1 MAATKQD
8 RDIRAQ
14 LKSIGSYAGRLGSSA
29 ARLFLASGKEM
40 VSITMP
46 TLVDTFDVNKEVI
59 DATVRFLRNPADSIN
74 RGVQRGME
82 TDTYKELIKFGK
94 NALDDLKSGNLYD
107 ADRDRSDVNAEIDDM
122 LSDFGGFDM
131 TGFDENGDWSD
142 SDSEVSSDLLGQ
154 AKIADIQEENASKRT
169 EATIGAI
176 GSSTEAIT
184 STIAANS
191 QANIRVSM
199 KQHSQLMNT
208 LNNSLSIQTAQ
219 LKAVS
224 DSMSAA
230 MEVAR
235 ESHNQIMS
243 QMQTMTGLLTEIR
256 DGVAPKANEKQYK
269 EPNQVFGPSGSLN
282 IRNYI
287 KQVIGN
293 VNETFGIGSSV
304 SMMTAGMSPKELI
317 QLVQD
322 NPWQLV
328 SGLILDQIVP
338 KRLKEQMSRTDTNL
352 KNFFPALL
360 DKLAQR
366 GQRRNAAGEQSLSD
380 LIAGLFGVRQRS
392 RTSIET
398 NIEDFNKQVPFT
410 RKTATAIE
418 VVIPSLLSQINSSIS
433 GQPMMTFDYKAG
445 KFRRTRDVI
454 AETYHS
460 AHDLVG
466 SMSTANKII
475 NMGGEYNFKT
485 TEEREKFQNY
495 LYRFFQ
501 ERASDSK
508 SGFINPNMKKEDF
521 METMPDSS
529 KKELY
534 YSLLMG
540 LLNSMERSD
549 LMSLS
554 QEMFSARSDRDKR
567 NFNINNELRENGL
580 IAAFSELGLDSSGMW
595 NLEKASMKSRFALS
609 ANEVDGVVDK
619 RKQELIRQGGVKAS
633 NILLNEILKTLR
645 TGILTYNIG
654 NSNVEGTDAS
664 TIVAAILKQRTS
676 TIDQESIIKQN
687 IYRETNYKKQLKEEE
702 LAKARNA
709 QGPMP
714 LDEIL
719 IDSDISPEMATMAMM
734 AKQIQRM
741 DPKKSDNPAVRFMG
755 EMNQKLSGAAS
766 DVLNKTGVTSIW
778 DKVRKMTES
787 PFSFMEQALKTMD
800 AFMFKMLYGEDAAL
814 QLENGGEPSL
824 MRSVVQAVKTQF
836 LDAKDWFRANI
847 GDPIRNSLFD
857 KEKGLFPRLGR
868 TIKENLIDPITQPF
882 KDRINETKDR
892 IKKRYIGTLDEE
904 SGQYKGGKFSDKIN
918 RAKGAISPGGAVEN
932 KVLGAVSRFLYGDL
946 ADTKGKRVTEN
957 LEYEEDPTSIEE
969 LYSMKKTRKV
979 EYGGAIGKLRKG
991 FDSVN
996 KFLFGDD
1003 FDASDDE
1010 KSENAKSRM
1019 RFKEVTNTLKQSA
1032 PGMAKG
1038 AGLGLLASFFL
1049 PGGPLLGTMFG
1060 AFAGLAG
1067 GTNDFAKYLLGDFA
1081 EEPVT
1086 DNEGNVI
1093 HNKDG
1098 TVKMRKKRQ
1107 GGIIGKD
1114 VADGFQR
1121 FIPGVS
1127 KGAVIGSIA
1136 GGLGLLPFGLGSTAG
1151 MVIGSIAGMSATSD
1165 TIKKL
1170 IFGDAEDPKSGM
1182 ISKEFR
1188 EKVKKQVKEA
1198 AGPAL
1203 GGAALG
1209 AGAWSAIS
1217 GLGIIPGLSL
1227 LPGGPVF
1234 ALLGGITAAANA
1246 DRIKKF
1252 FFGEEGEETVE
1263 EPVYDND
1270 GKQVGTKKVT
1280 RKKRQ
1285 GGVFNKVVD
1294 TIDNKFMKPLGERVT
1309 KVGESIQ
1316 DWFKESI
1323 TTPLKN
1329 AMKPAQEKIQ
1339 EAFHNIGNSLK
1350 NVGQSILDG
1359 IGKAIGVSF
1368 NGDDG
1373 KGGLHAF
1380 IQDKIVKRL
1389 DNFVSKIFGGIG
1401 KAIGAVISAPFK
1413 LAEAIFSP
1421 ETYRASRD
1429 KRKQERLQRR
1439 DERRQKRRQRRREKN
1454 AERQKKRF
1462 GEIGGLW
1469 GKLFKRFMP
1478 NMDNVEGDETP
1489 NDIVADT
1496 VADLTGG
1503 SSEEHEES
1511 QAVRDYKERKQKE
1524 REESTISDSD
1534 AMRATR
1540 KAMDRRM
1547 RKERKDND
1555 KETRKKLNEAKN
1567 QIEKAERE
1575 ARKAKEKN
1583 EKDANKAKAAQD
1595 ESAEGKKRTGKKTNN
1610 EYLERIWKKLRD
1622 IHDEIKG
1629 QVNGVGWNTA
1639 YIKTLL
1645 EKQFGK
1651 TLSDDELP
1659 EEMEGSRKGIAKR
1672 RGFFGR
1678 LKDKAKNFV
1687 GGARDRVT
1695 DFFDSVKEKFG
1706 DFFEP
1711 IRQVFEFVGN
1721 VKKGLGNGIRGLWG
1735 GAKKA
1740 AGGLWKGAKAVGR
1753 GARNAAGFLG
1763 DLILDLGDFIAGIGP
1778 AIGSGLK
1785 TVFDTVGGVMK
1796 DFVLAASGTVRGL
1809 IQTAAEIAPEIA
1821 AGVMDF
1827 LRGAGSVAWRGIKA
1841 VGRGIRNKA
1850 HALKEGAAGLFRK
1863 IFHRGD
1869 KDDADDGKGGKR
1881 KKGKGGLR
1889 LEGGFLNEIKEPVR
1903 IEIGPKAHPTNF
1915 PWVSVLRGKAS
1926 GKRTNIAIPVY
1937 IVGADEAA
1945 RLHVINV
1952 NENKSGDAP
1961 ENPADKIKAP
1971 GADGK
1976 IIETNQDSFKVNTGT
1991 PVSGDNTGAQLK
2003 AQAAAKA
2010 AAAKEEKQKLTARQ
2024 RVFKRL
2030 YRRINKASET
2040 ATSET
2045 VGDVYDRAVSQATS
2059 MDEIEAIKTVEQL
2072 NGSGQAAAIADATGA
2087 QGEEKKDGFLSNLL
2101 SMLGLSGPGLLKK
2114 GLGFLGKAAPYLAS
2128 GAAILYGATHEGEG
2142 HMVTR
2147 GAEGITQTLLRRSG
2161 LGSLTGNEL
2170 ITGVKNIAS
2179 DPTYLLRYS
2188 DEVAKVAADETVD
2201 AATRKAAKSGM
2212 KSLSRAFSAF
2222 DFVDMVRNPAN
2233 AKAAMELGKEAGIR
2247 KGAGMWL
2254 KGAGAT
2260 AVNKVGGLYKKA
2272 FSEAG
2277 EVIGKSAGN
2286 AVNSFKTKASQ
2297 LLKGALD
2304 KFFNNKT
2311 VKTLAGKLASKFGP
2325 IKEKIVKTLTGTAFD
2340 KAAKMAGT
2348 ETLEKGLRSILGLST
2363 AGIATAAFAVVDF
2376 ITGFNSAGKI
2386 FNVHASQVTLGMK
2399 LTAAI
2404 YRALS
2409 GIISV
2414 IPVVGTVLSVAL
2426 SFAEDPLVQ
2435 AIYGLVA
2442 GDAAK
2447 EELAQNQQQVAAAA
2461 EEAGMSVDEYTKM
2474 YDENGNP
2481 KKKGIFGTI
2490 ASAVGSVV
2498 KGITGTIGN
2507 FFGGIFGGNQNN
2519 EETGAGRG
2527 FWGTGP
2533 VTPMSQ
2539 TAGKWNKHGNRNMAL
2554 AGCGP
2559 TVASMIG
2566 SAYGDK
2572 RSPMVANRMSYGMGM
2587 RAADGGMNPA
2597 FFSQY
2602 ANTYGTGGYRM
2613 QEGPVN
2619 NRMIAS
2625 NLAKQQPV
2633 ALMGKGGPFGNHMHY
2648 MVADAIDKRGNASF
2662 VDPMSGARKNGRL
2675 NNLTKNTHNAIYSWG
2690 TGSID
2695 MMDERKAANEGQE
2708 INGRQNADGTR
2719 SYKASEV
2726 QQQLVDQMRS
2736 IYGQIPYSLEGPQ
2749 DPDKGSASCASTVG
2763 WAYRKVLGIDGMSA
2777 SSSAQSQDSRFSTIW
2792 VNDGTPLDTSIL
2804 QPGDIIYQNWN
2815 QTRYNPNL
2823 AKPMSHTE
2831 MYAGDN
2837 TDLSHGGDPHYGP
2850 VEKSLNDY
2858 RKKHTM
2864 MVRRYTP
2871 FTDPDAVVKLDAAST
2886 KKASGS
2892 SSGGALG
2899 AIAGVAG
2906 TVGEFIKNTAGTLG
2920 GIFAGS
2926 MADQLLSAGFGLNMF
2941 TNLAGNA
2948 LTNLLSPIFGGGTDE
2963 SEVNTDGTSESKNS
2977 QASKSESGSSTSFGS
2992 NTTGSASSISQT
3004 DQAKQIWRY
3013 LTKTA
3018 GLKKPA
3024 AAGIMGCWQ
3033 SESGNRAD
3041 RVEGDY
3047 LKSFPGFDKVM
3058 ESTDS
3063 MNDYVKNILFPI
3075 YDRDGVSYN
3084 PNGYLYNG
3092 NYFPGIGLAQWTA
3105 SRGAGL
3111 LNYAKNNKGDWRT
3124 LDTQLGFANYE
3135 MSKSGLKMDLN
3146 KLNTPE
3152 EAADMVLDRYE
3163 MNSEG
3168 FAQRSPE
3175 HSVPRRANARSIYD
3189 TYSAQDETGAGRGL
3203 RGVWGTG
3210 LKDLLGDKY
3219 KRATT
3224 PFSYGTGTKDA
3235 NVSALNAQVRRINNL
3250 IANTRE
3256 EAATDPVTNAV
3267 TKLQQTMVSGS
3278 DTDSKTNEIL
3288 SAIATSISTMVQLL
3302 TDIKS
3307 NTEPTKEHGVSSGQ
3321 GSDKG
3326 SKYANLPAAENGIM
3340 PGNYTDRS
3348 YKTGAEIIN
3357 VLTSK

>member
-14 LKSIGSYAGRLGSSA
+14 LKSIGTYSGRLAKST
-29 ARLFLASGKEM
+29 ARLFLESGKNI
-40 VSITMP
+40 ITEKMP
-46 TLVDTFDVNKEVI
+46 TLVSTYDTNKELL
-59 DATVRFLRNPADSIN
+59 DATVRFLRNPADVVN
-74 RGVQRGME
+74 RGIQRGME
-82 TDTYKELIKFGK
+82 TESYKELQKTVK
-94 NALDDLKSGNLYD
+94 YALDDLKSGTLYD
-107 ADRDRSDVNAEIDDM
+107 PNRDRSGVTDEFNDM

-142 SDSEVSSDLLGQ
+142 SSDDLSLDLQGQ

-169 EATIGAI
+169 EATISAI

-184 STIAANS
+184 TNATANAQS
-191 QANIRVSM
+191 NIRMSL

-208 LNNSLSIQTAQ
+208 LNNSLSVQTAQ
-219 LKAVS
+219 LKTVS
-224 DSMSAA
+224 DSMNAA

-235 ESHNQIMS
+235 ESHNQIMD
-243 QMQTMTGLLTEIR
+243 QMKTMTTLLIEIR
-256 DGVAPKANEKQYK
+256 DGVVPKQKKNEYK
-269 EPNQVFGPSGSLN
+269 EQDNVFGYGGELKLKNYFKQIGKNIGEQTGLSMVSGMLGAFTP
-282 IRNYI
+282 
-287 KQVIGN
+287 KQIL
-293 VNETFGIGSSV
+293 ETV
-304 SMMTAGMSPKELI
+304 S
-317 QLVQD
+317 D
-322 NPWQLV
+322 NPWILV
-328 SGLILDQIVP
+328 SDFLLGKLVP
-338 KRLKEQMSRTDTNL
+338 ESLKKQMSKTDQNL

-360 DKLAQR
+360 DKFARMGSRTDQY
-366 GQRRNAAGEQSLSD
+366 GEKSIMD
-380 LIAGLFGVRQRS
+380 TIAGFFGVRQTS
-392 RTSIET
+392 RTGIDT
-398 NIEDFNKQVPFT
+398 AVKDYNAQAVFT
-410 RKTATAIE
+410 HKTATAIE
-418 VVIPSLLSQINSSIS
+418 VVIPSLLSQINTSIS
-433 GQPMMTFDYKAG
+433 GQPSMVYDYKAG
-445 KFRRTRDVI
+445 KFKRTRDVL
-454 AETYHS
+454 ADTYHK

-466 SMSTANKII
+466 SMNTVRDVID
-475 NMGGEYNFKT
+475 MGGRYKFQTDKD
-485 TEEREKFQNY
+485 REDFQNY
-495 LYRFFQ
+495 LYEFFQ
-501 ERASDSK
+501 TRAA
-508 SGFINPNMKKEDF
+508 SGEHSFINPYHKTEKDKQDF
-521 METMPDSS
+521 LDSMPDSD
-529 KKELY
+529 KKNLY
-534 YSLLMG
+534 YNLLMG
-540 LLNSMERSD
+540 ILRSMDRSD
-549 LMSLS
+549 LMALS
-554 QEMFSARSDRDKR
+554 SEAYTARSERDRR
-567 NFNINNELRENGL
+567 NFNINKELQESGL
-580 IAAFSELGLDSSGMW
+580 IAAFSELNMDETGMW
-595 NLEKASMKSRFALS
+595 RIEKASKTSRFALT
-609 ANEVDGVVDK
+609 NDEVDGIVNK
-619 RKQELIRQGGVKAS
+619 RVSDLARKGGVRGT

-645 TGILTYNIG
+645 TGIITYSISTG
-654 NSNVEGTDAS
+654 SAQSEDAKKIADGILGQRRDVLELE
-664 TIVAAILKQRTS
+664 TKIKEAIDGPKNRREAYWDKQREEALKNMGPTDLGNYYVDNAMD
-676 TIDQESIIKQN
+676 DQTAFEEMVAIRKR
-687 IYRETNYKKQLKEEE
+687 YGDLK
-702 LAKARNA
+702 N
-709 QGPMP
+709 
-714 LDEIL
+714 
-719 IDSDISPEMATMAMM
+719 T
-734 AKQIQRM
+734 
-741 DPKKSDNPAVRFMG
+741 DNPDVKFAAKMSD
-755 EMNQKLSGAAS
+755 KLSGKVG
-766 DVLNKTGVTSIW
+766 DVLDKTGVTSIW

-787 PFSFMEQALKTMD
+787 PFSFMEQSLKVVD
-800 AFMFKMLYGEDAAL
+800 AFMFKMIYGEDAAIE
-814 QLENGGEPSL
+814 LENGGEPSL
-824 MRSVVQAVKTQF
+824 MRTVTQAVKTQF
-836 LDAKDWFRANI
+836 LDARDWFKANI
-847 GDPIRNSLFD
+847 GDPIRNGLFD
-857 KEKGLFPRLGR
+857 KEKGIFPKLGR
-868 TIKENLIDPITQPF
+868 SLKEHLIDPITQPF
-882 KDRINETKDR
+882 KERINQGKERVKKKLIGEKD
-892 IKKRYIGTLDEE
+892 E
-904 SGQYKGGKFSDKIN
+904 STGEYKGGRFSGTLN
-918 RAKGAISPGGAVEN
+918 RALGAVSPGGAIETGIIGAFN
-932 KVLGAVSRFLYGDL
+932 KLLYGDNVKG
-946 ADTKGKRVTEN
+946 KGKRVSSLGIDEEA
-957 LEYEEDPTSIEE
+957 LERGQYLP
-969 LYSMKKTRKV
+969 
-979 EYGGAIGKLRKG
+979 GAVTVDYTGIVGKFRKG
-991 FDSVN
+991 FDSISR
-996 KFLFGDD
+996 FLFGDD
-1003 FDASDDE
+1003 FDADE
-1010 KSENAKSRM
+1010 KTREQNKDSREK
-1019 RFKEVTNTLKQSA
+1019 FKKVTKTLGQAA
-1032 PGMAKG
+1032 PDMLKG
-1038 AGLGLLASFFL
+1038 AGLGFLASFFL
-1049 PGGPLLGTMFG
+1049 PGGPVLGAVLGSASGLLRGS
-1060 AFAGLAG
+1060 
-1067 GTNDFAKYLLGDFA
+1067 NDFAKFFLGDFA
-1081 EEPVT
+1081 EETIIDPRT
-1086 DNEGNVI
+1086 G
-1093 HNKDG
+1093 KPK
-1098 TVKMRKKRQ
+1098 TVKRRQ
-1107 GGIIGKD
+1107 GKEGGGIVSKE
-1114 VADGFQR
+1114 VADGIQR
-1121 FIPGVS
+1121 FVPGIT
-1127 KGAVIGSIA
+1127 KGALIGSIV

-1151 MVIGSIAGMSATSD
+1151 MLIGTVGGMAGTSD

-1170 IFGDAEDPKSGM
+1170 IFGDAEDPNKPGI
-1182 ISKEFR
+1182 ISKDFR
-1188 EKVKKQVKEA
+1188 EKVKKTVKNA

-1203 GGAALG
+1203 GGAVLG
-1209 AGAWSAIS
+1209 GAAWSAIS
-1217 GLGIIPGLSL
+1217 GLGLIPGLSL
-1227 LPGGPVF
+1227 LPGGPIF
-1234 ALLGGITAAANA
+1234 TLLGGITGAVNA
-1246 DRIKKF
+1246 DKIKSF
-1252 FFGEEGEETVE
+1252 FFGEEADETVE
-1263 EPVYDND
+1263 EPIFKD
-1270 GKQVGTKKVT
+1270 GKQVGTRKVT
-1280 RKKRQ
+1280 KKARK
-1285 GGVFNKVVD
+1285 GGMFGKIFDWTENK
-1294 TIDNKFMKPLGERVT
+1294 IMRPLGERMD
-1309 KVGESIQ
+1309 KVGQ
-1316 DWFKESI
+1316 DIHGWFKESI
-1323 TTPLKN
+1323 VGPMER
-1329 AMKPAQEKIQ
+1329 AMEPARKKIE

-1350 NVGQSILDG
+1350 NIGQSILDG

-1469 GKLFKRFMP
+1469 GNLFKRFIP
-1478 NMDNVEGDETP
+1478 NMDDVEGNETP

-1503 SSEEHEES
+1503 GSEEHEES

-1555 KETRKKLNEAKN
+1555 KETRNKLNEAKN

-1595 ESAEGKKRTGKKTNN
+1595 ESAEGKKRAGKKTNN

-1711 IRQVFEFVGN
+1711 IRQIFEFVGN
-1721 VKKGLGNGIRGLWG
+1721 VKRGLGKGIRGLWG

-1740 AGGLWKGAKAVGR
+1740 AGGLWKGAKAIGR
-1753 GARNAAGFLG
+1753 GARSAAGFLG

-1785 TVFDTVGGVMK
+1785 KVFDTVGGVMK
-1796 DFVLAASGTVRGL
+1796 DFVLAATGTVRGL

-1827 LRGAGSVAWRGIKA
+1827 LRGAGSVAWKGIKGI
-1841 VGRGIRNKA
+1841 GRGIRNKA
-1850 HALKEGAAGLFRK
+1850 HALKEGAVGLFRK

-1869 KDDADDGKGGKR
+1869 KDEAEDGKGGKR

-1952 NENKSGDAP
+1952 NENKSGNAP

-2040 ATSET
+2040 ATNET

-2087 QGEEKKDGFLSNLL
+2087 QGEEKKEGFLSNLL

-2179 DPTYLLRYS
+2179 DPTYLLRYG

-2212 KSLSRAFSAF
+2212 KSLSRAFSVF

-2340 KAAKMAGT
+2340 KAAKMAGS

-2507 FFGGIFGGNQNN
+2507 FFGGIFGGNQSN

-2613 QEGPVN
+2613 QEGPVS

-2648 MVADAIDKRGNASF
+2648 MVADGIDRRGNASF

-2695 MMDERKAANEGQE
+2695 MMDERKAASEGQE
-2708 INGRQNADGTR
+2708 IDGRQNADGSRTL
-2719 SYKASEV
+2719 KPAAV
-2726 QQQLVDQMRS
+2726 QKKLVDKMTWLHENP
-2736 IYGQIPYSLEGPQ
+2736 IPYSLEGPQ

-2777 SSSAQSQDSRFSTIW
+2777 SSQYQSKDSRFFDVVRLGQPGRQPGKTF
-2792 VNDGTPLDTSIL
+2792 DTSVL
-2804 QPGDIIYQNWN
+2804 QPGDIVYMYNKWN
-2815 QTRYNPNL
+2815 GGGSN
-2823 AKPMSHTE
+2823 HTE
-2831 MYAGDN
+2831 MYVGN
-2837 TDLSHGGDPHYGP
+2837 GQDLSHGGPDAGP
-2850 VEKSLNDY
+2850 QY
-2858 RKKHTM
+2858 RTLDAARQRKVWA
-2864 MVRRYTP
+2864 VRRYKG
-2871 FTDPDAVVKLDAAST
+2871 FEDPNKPVQVIT
-2886 KKASGS
+2886 SGDDS
-2892 SSGGALG
+2892 GGSSGGIMSAISG
-2899 AIAGVAG
+2899 AAGS
-2906 TVGEFIKNTAGTLG
+2906 VGDFIKNTAGTLG

-2926 MADQLLSAGFGLNMF
+2926 TADKLLSAGFGLNMF
-2941 TNLAGNA
+2941 TDIAGKA
-2948 LTNLLSPIFGGGTDE
+2948 LTNLLSPIFGGGDEESNENTGTSDE
-2963 SEVNTDGTSESKNS
+2963 SES
-2977 QASKSESGSSTSFGS
+2977 QYE
-2992 NTTGSASSISQT
+2992 NQ
-3004 DQAKQIWRY
+3004 
-3013 LTKTA
+3013 TKTSKA
-3018 GLKKPA
+3018 TVPSAANVTNDMKGIWKYLVKDVGMSKIA
-3024 AAGIMGCWQ
+3024 AAGMMGCWNAE
-3033 SESGNRAD
+3033 SNNNPKRVEADWLDGFPGYDKIGNSVEARNKWTTDVIFKKTSGITESG
-3041 RVEGDY
+3041 Y
-3047 LKSFPGFDKVM
+3047 LGPD
-3058 ESTDS
+3058 
-3063 MNDYVKNILFPI
+3063 
-3075 YDRDGVSYN
+3075 
-3084 PNGYLYNG
+3084 G
-3092 NYFPGIGLAQWTA
+3092 NYYPGLGIAQWTGP
-3105 SRGAGL
+3105 RGKKL
-3111 LNYAKNNKGDWRT
+3111 LDYAKDNKVDWYTFKAQFPFAVQEMTDSGLINKMNDTKSVAESTKMFLNMYEMGGDS
-3124 LDTQLGFANYE
+3124 GFADRSPSHYNPRLSAAESIYE
-3135 MSKSGLKMDLN
+3135 QFKDMDLN
-3146 KLNTPE
+3146 TNTKKSNTE
-3152 EAADMVLDRYE
+3152 
-3163 MNSEG
+3163 S
-3168 FAQRSPE
+3168 
-3175 HSVPRRANARSIYD
+3175 
-3189 TYSAQDETGAGRGL
+3189 DETGAGRGL

-3267 TKLQQTMVSGS
+3267 TKLQQTMISGS